1 MRWGGE
7 IDLASTPVK
16 GTRISFSILAQTPPA
31 PITAQLATT
40 VEAVLSM
47 RSLRVMVV
55 EDNDVNRELL
65 SIMLEQLGHIVFAV
79 ADGEAATS
87 RCHEQTFDAVLMDL
101 NLPRIGGIEETRRIL
116 MDHAEGGDAPA
127 IVALTASVSD
137 ADRDLCAAAGM
148 RGFLTK
154 PATVFSLDLA
164 LRGAVGDAALPEVAA
179 VAPSDL
185 LDEVTLE
192 SLAELDQRA
201 AEPFLR
207 KLIERFLASLPQQV
221 LEMQARWAA
230 GEMRA
235 ALDSAHSLAGAA
247 SAVGASALARATR
260 RISESPSTETVAEA
274 EAASR
279 ATVLALTSWMSLHL
293 PAEAGKST

>member
-1 MRWGGE
+1 MLVRALGGE

-16 GTRISFSILAQTPPA
+16 GTRMIFSILAQTPPA

-79 ADGEAATS
+79 ADGETATS

-101 NLPRIGGIEETRRIL
+101 NLPRIGGIEATRRIL
-116 MDHAEGGDAPA
+116 MDHAERGDAPA

-148 RGFLTK
+148 RGF
-154 PATVFSLDLA
+154 F
-164 LRGAVGDAALPEVAA
+164 
-179 VAPSDL
+179 
-185 LDEVTLE
+185 
-192 SLAELDQRA
+192 DQTGHR
-201 AEPFLR
+201 
-207 KLIERFLASLPQQV
+207 V
-221 LEMQARWAA
+221 
-230 GEMRA
+230 
-235 ALDSAHSLAGAA
+235 
-247 SAVGASALARATR
+247 
-260 RISESPSTETVAEA
+260 
-274 EAASR
+274 
-279 ATVLALTSWMSLHL
+279 
-293 PAEAGKST
+293 